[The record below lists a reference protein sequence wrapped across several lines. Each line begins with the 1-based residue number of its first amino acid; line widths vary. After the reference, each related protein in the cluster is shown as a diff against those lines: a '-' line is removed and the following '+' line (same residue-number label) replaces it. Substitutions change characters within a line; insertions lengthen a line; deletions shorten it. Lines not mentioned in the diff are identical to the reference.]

1 MTWNGSTLAK
11 LTSTATVDETKA
23 GKRTVK
29 IGGIANYSGQQY
41 VIRFVH
47 TDDVDGN
54 IRITIV
60 GSNETGF
67 EMAFAKDQ
75 ETVINAEFKA
85 QPADSNGT
93 LIIYEE
99 EDSSVTGSKE

>member
-1 MTWNGSTLAK
+1 
-11 LTSTATVDETKA
+11 
-23 GKRTVK
+23 
-29 IGGIANYSGQQY
+29 
-41 VIRFVH
+41 
-47 TDDVDGN
+47 
-54 IRITIV
+54 
-60 GSNETGF
+60 
-67 EMAFAKDQ
+67 MAFAKDQ